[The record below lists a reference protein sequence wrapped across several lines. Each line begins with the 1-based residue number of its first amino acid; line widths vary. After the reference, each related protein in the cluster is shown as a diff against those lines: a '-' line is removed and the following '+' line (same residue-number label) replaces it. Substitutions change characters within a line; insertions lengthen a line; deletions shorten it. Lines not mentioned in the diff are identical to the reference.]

1 MILNIV
7 NDEKSRLI
15 LKHTIAMLKEL
26 GMEIIIEGVETEEQV
41 QILSELG
48 CDIVQGFYFGR
59 PDAEEKF
66 YELYM

>member
-1 MILNIV
+1 
-7 NDEKSRLI
+7 
-15 LKHTIAMLKEL
+15 
-26 GMEIIIEGVETEEQV
+26 MEIIIEGVETDEQV

-59 PDAEEKF
+59 PDAEEKS